1 MPKSSRPRGAA
12 QSRLD
17 HFLSPRPVSGARPA
31 RDRPARNDAS
41 RVGTVSSET
50 RRVSR
55 GSAFASCPVCGAEV
69 AVRLMNDHLD
79 GPRCGAPTPP
89 TRPRPA
95 PAPSLPGHF
104 LIPDFITEAEEAE
117 LLAFVDGGEATNP
130 WRPSTFNGKH
140 RGKRWGVEVDL
151 RLREVRPARRPMPR
165 VLLALAERMRSEAS
179 GTCAALSE
187 FRPNEANAIEYDR
200 AAGSVLLPHVDDR
213 QMSSDLIVNLSL
225 GGACVMTYVGR
236 GRGREGTEVDVRLP
250 RRSLQVQS
258 GATRYDF
265 AHSIRNENL
274 EDSRRV
280 SVTFRQSATPKT
292 RVFPR
297 GT

>member
-50 RRVSR
+50 RVSR

-89 TRPRPA
+89 PRPRPA

-165 VLLALAERMRSEAS
+165 VLSRSPSA
-179 GTCAALSE
+179 CARR
-187 FRPNEANAIEYDR
+187 RPGRARRSPSSAR
-200 AAGSVLLPHVDDR
+200 TRRTPSSTTAAGSVLLPHVDDR

-250 RRSLQVQS
+250 RRRCRCNPARPGMTSR
-258 GATRYDF
+258 TPYETKTWR
-265 AHSIRNENL
+265 IRGGC
-274 EDSRRV
+274 R
-280 SVTFRQSATPKT
+280 
-292 RVFPR
+292 
-297 GT
+297 